1 MKQKQEKRYLQKRIE
16 GIEGAISVHQSAI
29 DYDETCEEDIKY
41 RQEAIEELSI
51 ELEAFRHY
59 LNSLNNPMPWT
70 SDKHGHCN
78 FIKYLYRSEGYHIV
92 KEYIKCSECG
102 KKSFFVNKDWNF
114 CPNCGIKLD
123 GSPQFFRKKTYF
135 VEGEE
140 IVVSISR
147 EEYERADEW
156 EYEIGS

>member
-29 DYDETCEEDIKY
+29 DCDETCEEDIKY

-59 LNSLNNPMPWT
+59 LNLLNNSFASNSQNMCHR
-70 SDKHGHCN
+70 K
-78 FIKYLYRSEGYHIV
+78 FIKYLYQSDGYYTV
-92 KEYIKCSECG
+92 NEYVECSKCDNMSL
-102 KKSFFVNKDWNF
+102 FIDKDWNY
-114 CPNCGIKLD
+114 CPNCGIKFND
-123 GSPQFFRKKTYF
+123 NPQFFRKKTRF
-135 VEGEE
+135 VEGED
-140 IVVSISR
+140 IIISISKD
-147 EEYERADEW
+147 EYERADEW